1 MKDIH
6 IGHEIEERLHIIHMT
21 KTEFARLMGIPQQNV
36 NRIISGKHIS
46 TDKLQLISDILRF
59 DFFSLYQED
68 RGDIQVIAN
77 GDSSIAALNS
87 EVSTHDVTLLTE
99 RVAYLER
106 LLAEKERMIQYLLSD
121 GRHDIQH

>member
-6 IGHEIEERLHIIHMT
+6 IGHEIEDRLRITHMT

-36 NRIISGKHIS
+36 NRIIAGKNIS
-46 TDKLQLISDILRF
+46 TDKLQIISDILRF

-68 RGDIQVIAN
+68 RGDIKVIAN

-87 EVSTHDVTLLTE
+87 KVTTQDVTLLNE
-99 RVAYLER
+99 RVAHLEA